1 MSVMI
6 KEAALSEQEMVAEAE
21 RALED
26 ISKVREAVG
35 AVIFGQESVVERTL
49 VALLAGG
56 HALLVGVPGLAKTK
70 LVETLGTV
78 LGLDARRVQFTPDL
92 MPSDILG
99 SEVMEQDDNGRRSFR
114 FIPGPIFTQLL
125 MADEIN
131 RASPRTQSALLQSM
145 QEYHVTVAGARHDLP
160 SPFHVLATQNPL
172 EQEGT
177 YELPEAQ
184 LDRFM
189 YHIEVNYPSL
199 QEEEQVLARASSLPA
214 SPPKPVLTG
223 ERVRAMQA
231 TIAGVHC
238 SNYMVSY
245 VARLI
250 RATRPGDPFAP
261 DYVNDL
267 VEWGAGPRAGQYLIA
282 GGKALAAMDG
292 RPSVAPADIQALAV
306 PALRHRVA
314 PNFQAQADG
323 VTSVDLVTRVLE
335 ATPVPKG

>member
-1 MSVMI
+1 MPADAKKI
-6 KEAALSEQEMVAEAE
+6 DDLLAELAALRRDVNALMDEVAKT
-21 RALED
+21 
-26 ISKVREAVG
+26 I
-35 AVIFGQESVVERTL
+35 IGQEDVLRLMLSACFAR
-49 VALLAGG
+49 G
-56 HALLVGVPGLAKTK
+56 HCLLVGVPGLAKTAMVK
-70 LVETLGTV
+70 ALSGA
-78 LGLDARRVQFTPDL
+78 LDLPFKRVQFTPDL
-92 MPSDILG
+92 MPSDITGTEVLFEEGG
-99 SEVMEQDDNGRRSFR
+99 SRLFR
-114 FIPGPIFTQLL
+114 FVPGPLFASVIL
-125 MADEIN
+125 ADEIN
-131 RASPRTQSALLQSM
+131 RTPPKTQAALLEAM
-145 QEYHVTVAGARHDLP
+145 QERQVTVSNKTHPLP
-160 SPFHVLATQNPL
+160 DPFLVIATQNPL

-199 QEEEQVLARASSLPA
+199 QEEEQVLTRASSWPA

-231 TIAGVHC
+231 TISGVHC